1 MKRINLYIKQEV
13 HPKIFILDKIIVIKN
28 YTAFYD
34 IILGNINLVK
44 LVIISLREL

>member
-1 MKRINLYIKQEV
+1 MKLINLYIKPEV
-13 HPKIFILDKIIVIKN
+13 YPKIFILDKIIVIKI

-44 LVIISLREL
+44 LVIICLREL